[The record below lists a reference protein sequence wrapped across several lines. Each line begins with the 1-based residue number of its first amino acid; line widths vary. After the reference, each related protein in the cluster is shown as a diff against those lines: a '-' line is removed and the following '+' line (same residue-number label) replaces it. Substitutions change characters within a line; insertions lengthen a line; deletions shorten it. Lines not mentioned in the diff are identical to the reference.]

1 MKYEKVAQYIL
12 KQFYKE
18 NVIPAESC
26 DKSMLVCID
35 NFAIVRFP
43 GKLFPFSAICFK
55 NTKLSRITKEVEE
68 NSIEAHLT
76 NRYITV
82 DKNKKCTEI
91 QDEKGRLFY
100 IDSKMLDLFKFDDP
114 VFYVHKDNPNQ
125 PILIYDRTHAG
136 TTYYWQA
143 AIMPARI

>member
-18 NVIPAESC
+18 NVLLAESC

-35 NFAIVRFP
+35 NYAIVRFP
-43 GKLFPFSAICFK
+43 GKLFPFSAVCFK
-55 NTKLSRITKEVEE
+55 AAKFSRITKAVEE
-68 NSIEAHLT
+68 NNIEAHLT

-91 QDEKGRLFY
+91 QDEKGRLYY
-100 IDSKMLDLFKFDDP
+100 IDSKMLDLFKFEDP
-114 VFYVHKDNPNQ
+114 IFYVHTEKTNQ
-125 PILIYDRTHAG
+125 PILIYDRSNAG
-136 TTYYWQA
+136 TPYYWQA
-143 AIMPARI
+143 AIMPVRV